1 MKLSVLV
8 PMYLQSFKYF
18 INIKPFKFLTA
29 LWEKFPWE
37 RWNEELNPEIIEKHC
52 EVRIQMQIFWTQNNE
67 FSKQECFRGRYSGVW
82 HVLFYFVLFFQSLMS
97 FYANFQ
103 AVKKQTE
110 ECHYHWPDSSFQISV
125 SYRNQVIGSHFPYS
139 LQQTRLNTASKLIK
153 PVKFHPCYRIINKI
167 CKASLCPSVSAIG
180 KQK

>member
-52 EVRIQMQIFWTQNNE
+52 EVRIQIQIFWSQNNE
-67 FSKQECFRGRYSGVW
+67 FSKQEHFRGRCSRVW
-82 HVLFYFVLFFQSLMS
+82 RFVLFFQRLMS
-97 FYANFQ
+97 FYAIFRQSRNTQKNVVISKSQFL
-103 AVKKQTE
+103 TE
-110 ECHYHWPDSSFQISV
+110 TKLYVLISHILFCRLDWTWPPNSS
-125 SYRNQVIGSHFPYS
+125 N
-139 LQQTRLNTASKLIK
+139 L
-153 PVKFHPCYRIINKI
+153 
-167 CKASLCPSVSAIG
+167 
-180 KQK
+180 

>member
-8 PMYLQSFKYF
+8 PMYPQSFKYF

-67 FSKQECFRGRYSGVW
+67 FSKQERFRGRCSRVW
-82 HVLFYFVLFFQSLMS
+82 HVLFYFSSVWWAFMLIFRQSRNTQKNVVVSKSQFLTETKLYALISHILFCRLDWTRPP
-97 FYANFQ
+97 N
-103 AVKKQTE
+103 
-110 ECHYHWPDSSFQISV
+110 SS
-125 SYRNQVIGSHFPYS
+125 N
-139 LQQTRLNTASKLIK
+139 L
-153 PVKFHPCYRIINKI
+153 
-167 CKASLCPSVSAIG
+167 
-180 KQK
+180 

>member
-1 MKLSVLV
+1 
-8 PMYLQSFKYF
+8 MYLQSFKYF

-67 FSKQECFRGRYSGVW
+67 FSKQECFRGRCSGVW

-125 SYRNQVIGSHFPYS
+125 FYRNQVIGSHFPYS

-167 CKASLCPSVSAIG
+167 CKASLCPSISAIG
-180 KQK
+180 K